1 MSTQIQEIDI
11 RDFDLSLSAM
21 RITNMSRIRQVEKSM
36 RIHGQLQPVVARVH
50 DSGYQLIDGFKRV
63 YACEALVMDRIQCRL
78 LEVNQDQAKIL
89 MLSYNW
95 SSQSMEAY
103 EEALILHNLISNQA
117 VTQRDLARHTGR
129 SRSWVSRR
137 LSLTERL
144 DEAIG
149 TEIRM
154 GNLSSSH
161 GRAIMKLPRGNQIA
175 VASVITTCH
184 LSSRDAD
191 KLVDAYLGAED
202 EKKQQQILENP
213 ERVLR
218 SQHIIR
224 LPEFYDPK
232 LSVYDNNV
240 LRGIHGVVESMQ
252 HLLGLLEAP
261 GIKTIDTS
269 LPGYGLELIHD
280 GALCLQERLSELQT
294 TKNKTEDER

>member
-11 RDFDLSLSAM
+11 RDFDLSLSSM
-21 RITNMSRIRQVEKSM
+21 RITNMSRVRQVEKSM
-36 RIHGQLQPVVARVH
+36 HIHGQLQPVVARVH
-50 DSGYQLIDGFKRV
+50 NNGYQLIDGFKRV
-63 YACEALVMDRIQCRL
+63 YACEALVMDRLQCRL
-78 LEVNQDQAKIL
+78 LEVDPDQAKIL

-103 EEALILHNLISNQA
+103 EEALILHDLISNQA
-117 VTQRDLARHTGR
+117 VTQWDLARQTGR

-144 DEAIG
+144 DEAVG

-161 GRAIMKLPRGNQIA
+161 GRALMRLPRGNQIA

-184 LSSRDAD
+184 LSSREAE

-218 SQHIIR
+218 SQHTIR

-232 LSVYDNNV
+232 LSVYSNDV
-240 LRGIHGVVESMQ
+240 FRGIHGVVESMQ
-252 HLLGLLEAP
+252 YLLGLLEAP
-261 GIKTIDTS
+261 GVKTINTN
-269 LPGYGLELIHD
+269 LPGYGLELINN
-280 GALCLQERLSELQT
+280 GVLCLQERLSELQT
-294 TKNKTEDER
+294 TKNKAEDER